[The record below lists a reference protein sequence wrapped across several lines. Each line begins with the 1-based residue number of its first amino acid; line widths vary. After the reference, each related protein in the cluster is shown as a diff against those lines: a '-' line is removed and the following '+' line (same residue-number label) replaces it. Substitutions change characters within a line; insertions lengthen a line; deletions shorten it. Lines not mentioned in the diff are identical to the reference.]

1 MVQAHSLS
9 AQASILLKQPNA
21 PVSTLETA
29 LAQYIQAADLFERS
43 SSAGP
48 EDAQTQSTLRLL
60 TAQHR
65 RMAKDLERRIA
76 TAKRAEAAQA
86 IFTGAAGDMMGDQ
99 VAGPSRPGV
108 GRRVSHE
115 QTGSEG
121 GGRRVAGEGLAVGL
135 GGVRVGTWPASAVCE
150 WCAMSAEASD
160 ANRELI
166 RVT

>member
-1 MVQAHSLS
+1 MLESQADIIQAHSLS

-86 IFTGAAGDMMGDQ
+86 ISTGAATDMLGDQ
-99 VAGPSRPGV
+99 AGTSRPGV

-121 GGRRVAGEGLAVGL
+121 GSRRVAGEGLAVGL
-135 GGVRVGTWPASAVCE
+135 GGMRVGTWPASAVCE
-150 WCAMSAEASD
+150 
-160 ANRELI
+160 
-166 RVT
+166 